1 MMLMMVNMMPNYTQK
16 KNLEQNLKLSSG
28 ILKEG
33 YNTEGYKQTFSLI
46 EHHET
51 MCKFSR
57 NVLFF
62 VKTNTPIEHIKWGKK
77 IMATFFVSKKSP
89 AVAVKQ

>member
-33 YNTEGYKQTFSLI
+33 
-46 EHHET
+46 
-51 MCKFSR
+51 
-57 NVLFF
+57 
-62 VKTNTPIEHIKWGKK
+62 
-77 IMATFFVSKKSP
+77 
-89 AVAVKQ
+89 